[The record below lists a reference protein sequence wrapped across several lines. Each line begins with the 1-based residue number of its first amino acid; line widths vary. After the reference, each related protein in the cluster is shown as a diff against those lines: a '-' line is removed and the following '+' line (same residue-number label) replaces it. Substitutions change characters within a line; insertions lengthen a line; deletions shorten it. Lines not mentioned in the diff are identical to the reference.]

1 MCGDSITEVTSQS
14 WGGRI
19 TESIKGVLFG
29 LLLFVISFPL
39 LFWNEG
45 RAVRRYRDLK
55 EGRGNVAAVD
65 PAAVN
70 NATDGKLVHL
80 SGQAKTDEV
89 LKDDGF
95 GIAINAVRLR
105 RKVQMYQWE
114 EEQEKKTEKKLGGGT
129 RTVTTYR
136 YHKTWSDRAIDHSG
150 FHKPEDH
157 ENPGEMPVE
166 NQTQNA
172 KLVEI
177 GAYRLSPELIRQVS
191 NFEAVPATA
200 ETAEKL
206 STGYKDK
213 VRLSGSMYYLGA
225 DSSNPQIGDCK
236 ISFDAARPAVV
247 SVIAGQKGDSFTGW
261 TTSSGR
267 TLEQRLMMGSKSAGE
282 MFTQMEKENRIL
294 TWILRLVGVVLMFV
308 GITLIF
314 RPLVVVADVV
324 PFIGS
329 LIGGGVA
336 LFAGLVSLAL
346 TLLTIALGWVAYR
359 PLVGI
364 PLLILSAGCILLLVQ
379 MKRKKKAA
387 ALAADSP

>member
-19 TESIKGVLFG
+19 MGSIKGVLFG

-55 EGRGNVAAVD
+55 EGRSNVATVD

-89 LKDDGF
+89 LKDDDF
-95 GIAINAVRLR
+95 SIAINAVRLR
-105 RKVQMYQWE
+105 RKVQMYQWA
-114 EEQEKKTEKKLGGGT
+114 EEQEKRTEKKLGGGT
-129 RTVTTYR
+129 RTVTTYTYR
-136 YHKTWSDRAIDHSG
+136 KTWSDRAIDHSG
-150 FHKPEDH
+150 FHKSEGH
-157 ENPGEMPVE
+157 ENPGSMPVE

-172 KLVEI
+172 KLVEV

-200 ETAEKL
+200 QTAKKL

-213 VRLSGSMYYLGA
+213 VKLSGSMYYLGA
-225 DSSNPQIGDCK
+225 NPSNPQIGDCK

-247 SVIAGQKGDSFTGW
+247 SIIARQKGDGFTGW

-324 PFIGS
+324 PFIGG

-336 LFAGLVSLAL
+336 LFAGLVSLSL

-364 PLLILSAGCILLLVQ
+364 PLFILSAGCIVLLVR
-379 MKRKKKAA
+379 MKRKKRAA
-387 ALAADSP
+387 AAATAQQ